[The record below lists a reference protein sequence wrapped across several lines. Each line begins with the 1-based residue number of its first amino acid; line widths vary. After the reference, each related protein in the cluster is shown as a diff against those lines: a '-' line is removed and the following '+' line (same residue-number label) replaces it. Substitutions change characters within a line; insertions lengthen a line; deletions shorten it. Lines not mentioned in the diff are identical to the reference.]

1 MVCSLH
7 TGHKL
12 KCTLRYQREAE
23 EKSVSPQLK
32 EDEETV
38 FYLLKLSKQKVQ
50 IVVQREHL

>member
-7 TGHKL
+7 TGHKS
-12 KCTLRYQREAE
+12 KCSFRYERVAE

-32 EDEETV
+32 GDEETV

-50 IVVQREHL
+50 MVVQREHL